1 MRIFSLRPIANVLSL
16 CLVLMA
22 ASLPVAAADAPAGDY
37 QIKPGDILMVNVWKE
52 QDLTME
58 VLVRP
63 DGKFSFP
70 LAGDIEAAGQSAEQ
84 VRQALIGKINAYIP
98 DAVATVMVKNIEGN
112 RAYVVGKVARPGPVV
127 MTQETNVMQA
137 LAIAGGTVQFAELK
151 HIVILRGQGSTQ
163 SAIAFN
169 YDDVQDGEHLEQNV
183 VLMPGDVV
191 VVP

>member
-1 MRIFSLRPIANVLSL
+1 MRIFSVRPIANVLSL

-70 LAGDIEAAGQSAEQ
+70 LAGDIEASGQSAEQ
-84 VRQALIGKINAYIP
+84 VRQTLIGKISSYIP
-98 DAVATVMVKNIEGN
+98 DAVATVMVKNIDGN

>member
-70 LAGDIEAAGQSAEQ
+70 LAGDIEASGQSAEQ
-84 VRQALIGKINAYIP
+84 VRQTLIGKISSYIP
-98 DAVATVMVKNIEGN
+98 DAVATVMVKNIDGN